1 MQTTNT
7 NTASSTNQT
16 SLSSASPSSSLDQ
29 RLNDF
34 MQLSQSLLAVI
45 GLENSIL
52 LEDGEFTFE
61 TYIQKKVGLMRQF
74 ENQAQNLLHD
84 MVDGGVGHTRT
95 AVLMEEVRRIR
106 NALTVNS
113 SFQLDQIR
121 SRTKARQEKFAV
133 RGGDTCH

>member
-1 MQTTNT
+1 MSTTNT
-7 NTASSTNQT
+7 TIAPSTQT
-16 SLSSASPSSSLDQ
+16 TLSPTPSATLSLDQ

-61 TYIQKKVGLMRQF
+61 SYIQKKVDLMRQF

-84 MVDGGVGHTRT
+84 IVDGGVGHTRT

-121 SRTKARQEKFAV
+121 SRTKARQEKFAI